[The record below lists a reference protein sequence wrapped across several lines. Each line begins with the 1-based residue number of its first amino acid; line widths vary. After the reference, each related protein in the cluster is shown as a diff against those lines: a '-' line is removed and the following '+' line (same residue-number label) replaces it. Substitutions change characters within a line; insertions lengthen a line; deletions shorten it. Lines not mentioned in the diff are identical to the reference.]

1 MEFQKRIKL
10 SKRKEES
17 VPNGFVRLMLQG
29 KVRQALKLV
38 NADTDVC
45 GVHKMNDAIRN
56 ILQEKHPAAEEAQ
69 DNVLDNSAVLRVED
83 VIFERINGSLVQQSA
98 QNTTESGGTT

>member
-1 MEFQKRIKL
+1 
-10 SKRKEES
+10 
-17 VPNGFVRLMLQG
+17 
-29 KVRQALKLV
+29 
-38 NADTDVC
+38 
-45 GVHKMNDAIRN
+45 MNDAIRN

-98 QNTTESGGTT
+98 QNTSGSGGPTKIDADIWKNLICSKAYGK